1 MVESDLS
8 EYRDDLVAIE
18 SRVAREVETGW
29 RGPAIAAAVTV
40 LVIGLA
46 LPHTGTGA
54 VPGWSVAT
62 AAHSGA
68 GVPLRVFTGFAIVFG
83 VVVSTVAAT
92 TRRWVAAWIAMAGTG
107 LGTLLGMFAYWSQ
120 QAMPGTA
127 LRGGAGIGLM
137 LTWAAMAAL
146 AVLWIPI
153 VASRSN
159 ILPPP
164 GDAGRPDTTEN

>member
-1 MVESDLS
+1 MVDSDLS

-40 LVIGLA
+40 LVVGLA

-68 GVPLRVFTGFAIVFG
+68 G
-83 VVVSTVAAT
+83 
-92 TRRWVAAWIAMAGTG
+92 
-107 LGTLLGMFAYWSQ
+107 
-120 QAMPGTA
+120 
-127 LRGGAGIGLM
+127 IGLM

-153 VASRSN
+153 VTSRSN

-164 GDAGRPDTTEN
+164 GDTDRP